1 MASQSMY
8 LPPRSSCSNV
18 ESRRRSQ
25 ISDPPL
31 SITPSL
37 SRIRIVY
44 RRHAMSTR
52 IAAEVPQS
60 NIVSIS
66 PVTGELLHEYKQ
78 HSDETVEGKLMLAV
92 KQFREYRNLPFA
104 RRSQMM
110 TRAAEIL
117 ESDKEVYGRLMTQEM
132 GKPLRAALQEAE
144 KCPFASLYYAQ
155 NTAQFLP

>member
-31 SITPSL
+31 SITPTL

-78 HSDETVEGKLMLAV
+78 HSDETVQGTLMLPV
-92 KQFREYRNLPFA
+92 NQFHDHHNLPLA
-104 RRSQMM
+104 RHSHTM
-110 TRAAEIL
+110 TLAAEI
-117 ESDKEVYGRLMTQEM
+117 
-132 GKPLRAALQEAE
+132 P
-144 KCPFASLYYAQ
+144 
-155 NTAQFLP
+155 